1 MATVAYLILVR
12 PLKVMVMKVPQ
23 FLAKQFLA
31 KQLAHPSG
39 FVGKHVM
46 GRVLNRTTSAH
57 NLLVLDQLA
66 VQPTDRVLE
75 VGFGGA
81 ALLEK
86 IVEKAFEGFVAGVE
100 LSEAMVANAQLRF
113 RAEITAGCLEI
124 QQGRA
129 ESLPYPNAHFNK
141 ACTVNTVNF
150 WPDLA
155 RCFGELSRVIQP
167 GGQLILGYPSAQA
180 VRDAGLDQR
189 GFLAYSTDELK
200 TGLVAQGFVPGRLL
214 SGSDVRGAFAVLT
227 AERAG

>member
-1 MATVAYLILVR
+1 
-12 PLKVMVMKVPQ
+12 MKVPQ
-23 FLAKQFLA
+23 FLAKQFLS

-39 FVGKHVM
+39 LFGKYVM

-66 VQPTDRVLE
+66 VQPIDRVLE

-81 ALLEK
+81 ALLDK
-86 IVEKAFEGFVAGVE
+86 IVEKAFEGFVAGME
-100 LSEAMVANAQLRF
+100 LSEAMVANARARF
-113 RAEITAGCLEI
+113 RAQIAAGRLEI

-129 ESLPYPNAHFNK
+129 ESLPYPNARFNK

-155 RCFGELSRVIQP
+155 RCFGELARVIEP

-189 GFLAYSTDELK
+189 GFLAYSTDDLK
-200 TGLVAQGFVPGRLL
+200 TALVAQGFVPGRVL
-214 SGSDVRGAFAVLT
+214 SGSDVRGTFAVLT
-227 AERAG
+227 AARAGGPT